1 MAVGAGCRA
10 QCDAADQLRRREI
23 QLDRGERGWAPACGD
38 RGQSHGHPLERSDSG
53 SLGRRERSEALPI
66 ALGPCADAALWTG
79 CAFLRI
85 VAGRRRGWP
94 VAISERR
101 STGDMERSY
110 RGTAGAAR
118 SLRRWPPRRVCSTAK
133 WESTS
138 ALGNERRDGVP
149 GLSEYARNSGHT
161 MLVSGW

>member
-38 RGQSHGHPLERSDSG
+38 RGQSHGYPLERSDSG
-53 SLGRRERSEALPI
+53 SRGRRERREALLI
-66 ALGPCADAALWTG
+66 ALGPRADAALWTG

-85 VAGRRRGWP
+85 VAGRRGWS

-101 STGDMERSY
+101 STRDMERSH
-110 RGTAGAAR
+110 RSTAGAGR
-118 SLRRWPPRRVCSTAK
+118 SLRRWPPGRVCFTAER
-133 WESTS
+133 ESTS
-138 ALGNERRDGVP
+138 ARGNERGDG
-149 GLSEYARNSGHT
+149 
-161 MLVSGW
+161 